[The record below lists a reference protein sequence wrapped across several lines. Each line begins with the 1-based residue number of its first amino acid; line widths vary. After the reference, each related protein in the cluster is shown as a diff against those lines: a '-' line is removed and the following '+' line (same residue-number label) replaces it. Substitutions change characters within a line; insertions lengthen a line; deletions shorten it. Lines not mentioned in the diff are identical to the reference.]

1 MKKDGVMSTNTAL
14 IIVDLQNDY
23 FKGGKWELEGTQ
35 AATINAAALLKRF
48 REKGLPVVHVRHEF
62 PTADAPF
69 FAPNSDG
76 VKVHPSVQEIEGE
89 PVVVKHQINSFRDTG
104 LKDVLEEYQID
115 NVVICGAM
123 SHMCID
129 AVTRAATDF
138 GYTCSVA
145 HDACATLALEF
156 EGVHVPAKQVHA
168 AFMAALGFAYAKV
181 ASTEKLL
188 AQI

>member
-1 MKKDGVMSTNTAL
+1 MSKTAL

-23 FKGGKWELEGTQ
+23 FKGGKCELEGTE
-35 AATINAAALLKRF
+35 AATVKAVSLLKRF

-62 PTADAPF
+62 PTVDAPF
-69 FAPNSDG
+69 FAPNSEG
-76 VKVHPSVQEIEGE
+76 VKAYPSVQEVEGE
-89 PVVVKHQINSFRDTG
+89 PVVVKHQINSFRETG
-104 LKDVLEEYQID
+104 LKDLLDKLDID
-115 NVVICGAM
+115 DLIICGAM

-156 EGVHVPAKQVHA
+156 DGVHVPAKQVHA
-168 AFMAALGFAYAKV
+168 AFMAALGFAYANV
-181 ASTEKLL
+181 VSTEKLL
-188 AQI
+188 TDV